1 MLKNYQVMQLK
12 KVLIKA
18 IRWYQ
23 NNISANTP
31 PTCKHFPTCSNY
43 AIEALEVHGWF
54 FGSLLAVKRILKCN
68 PCVKSSVDLVPPK
81 KKKRKYNQPH
91 E

>member
-1 MLKNYQVMQLK
+1 MK

-23 NNISANTP
+23 KNISANTP
-31 PTCKHFPTCSNY
+31 PACRHYPTCSNY
-43 AIEALEVHGWF
+43 AIEAIEVHGPF
-54 FGSLLAVKRILKCN
+54 IGTLLSVWRILRCN

-81 KKKRKYNQPH
+81 KNKKLKAHN